1 MEESQMA
8 TGQLAKVCHIAV
20 PGPGWSATALEG
32 SHFQKKILRHLFIFH
47 LFIFH
52 LFIFHLFIFNHKYK
66 FILMQL
72 KNKKT
77 MWSQWSA
84 WLTQPWIKELILR
97 KWTRLSGVALDGNKK
112 YRLGLRKS

>member
-32 SHFQKKILRHLFIFH
+32 SHFQKKILR
-47 LFIFH
+47 H